1 MKKPKK
7 PGDNISM
14 KTRKNESPLVLDWIN
29 SQTNLMDSIRYLI
42 EKEVSANGV
51 RNLQQHIPA
60 ERAVSISGAAALG
73 QETRTVDSREAKPSV
88 IHGQAG
94 QSAFFVQAES
104 LAHKQAAVSKE
115 PEKHRADDDIDDDDI
130 ESWT

>member
-14 KTRKNESPLVLDWIN
+14 KTKKNESPLVLDWIN

-42 EKEVSANGV
+42 ENEVAANGV
-51 RNLQQHIPA
+51 RNLQKYIPA
-60 ERAVSISGAAALG
+60 ERAVLFSGGAVTEQRGGIAVL
-73 QETRTVDSREAKPSV
+73 QEVRQSV
-88 IHGQAG
+88 IHEQAG
-94 QSAFFVQAES
+94 PSDMIVQAGS
-104 LAHKQAAVSKE
+104 LAQKEKALRKE
-115 PEKHRADDDIDDDDI
+115 PERRSIDDDIDDDDI

>member
-14 KTRKNESPLVLDWIN
+14 KTKKNESPLVLDWIN

-42 EKEVSANGV
+42 ENEVAANGI
-51 RNLQQHIPA
+51 RNLQKYIPA
-60 ERAVSISGAAALG
+60 ERAVSIGGAAAMWHEIG
-73 QETRTVDSREAKPSV
+73 MVDTR
-88 IHGQAG
+88 AG
-94 QSAFFVQAES
+94 QSANYVPAES
-104 LAHKQAAVSKE
+104 RAHEEAAASKE
-115 PEKHRADDDIDDDDI
+115 REQHPAEDDIDDDDI